1 MNFRLGNLPAFA
13 IAALLALPGLS
24 TDGGGNASGTGVW
37 ILPRPTYVSSVTSG
51 IVGGGSATP
60 VACFAIASLG
70 SDVRLVTSSD
80 LSSFTASMIDPVSG
94 VAIPLVVSGREVVLS
109 KDHLQGLAAA
119 GALTADVVVA
129 DSGQLGYVL
138 RVQIDAVTGQA
149 TLTLR

>member
-37 ILPRPTYVSSVTSG
+37 ILPRPTYVSSISSG
-51 IVGGGSATP
+51 CGGSASTTP
-60 VACFAIASLG
+60 VSSFAVASLG

-80 LSSFTASMIDPVSG
+80 LTSFTAAMIDPVSG
-94 VAIPLVVSGREVVLS
+94 VAIPLVVSGREVVIS
-109 KDHLQGLAAA
+109 KDHLQGLAAS
-119 GALTADVVVA
+119 GALATDVVVA

-138 RVQIDAVTGQA
+138 RLQIDPVSGSA